1 MIPFLVIVGPTAV
14 GKSDLALKLAKE
26 INGEILSGDS
36 VQVYRKLDIGSA
48 KPSWMEQQQI
58 KHHLI
63 DLLDLAEP
71 FTAAQFQKMASK
83 LIAEIKQQGKVPILV
98 GGTGLYV
105 RSLLDPYQ
113 FQEDGSGEPR
123 EKWVRFLKEHGKE
136 KLYQALAVADPES
149 ARRLHPNDTVRVM
162 RALEVF
168 DLTGEKL
175 SSRRQTLDKSYA
187 PLDPS
192 IVYIGLAAPRETLY
206 ERINQRCDRMLQDG
220 LIQEILNIMQDGYS
234 LRLKPLQSI
243 GYRHGGWFVNGL
255 VSKEEMV
262 RLLKRDTRRFA
273 KRQLTWFQRDPRIT
287 WYDIS
292 QISSD
297 ELTARILKTCRAIK
311 TRVE

>member
-1 MIPFLVIVGPTAV
+1 MIPFIVIVGPTAV
-14 GKSDLALKLAKE
+14 GKSDLALRLAKE
-26 INGEILSGDS
+26 INGEIISGDS
-36 VQVYRKLDIGSA
+36 VQVYQKLDIGSA
-48 KPSWMEQQQI
+48 KPSLRERQEI

-63 DLLDLAEP
+63 DVLDPAEP
-71 FTAAQFQKMASK
+71 FTAAQFQKIASK
-83 LIAEIKQQGKVPILV
+83 LVSEIKKQDKVPILV

-113 FQEDGSGEPR
+113 FQVDGSGELR
-123 EKWVRFLKEHGKE
+123 EKWAHFLKEYGKE
-136 KLYQALAVADPES
+136 RLYQALVQADPES

-168 DLTGEKL
+168 DLTGEKM
-175 SSRRQTLDKSYA
+175 SSRRQNLDKSYA

-192 IVYIGLAAPRETLY
+192 IVYIGLSAPRETLY
-206 ERINQRCDRMLQDG
+206 ERINQRCDHMLQNG
-220 LIQEILNIMQDGYS
+220 LIQEILNIMQAGYS
-234 LRLKPLQSI
+234 LGLKPLQSI

-292 QISSD
+292 QISPE